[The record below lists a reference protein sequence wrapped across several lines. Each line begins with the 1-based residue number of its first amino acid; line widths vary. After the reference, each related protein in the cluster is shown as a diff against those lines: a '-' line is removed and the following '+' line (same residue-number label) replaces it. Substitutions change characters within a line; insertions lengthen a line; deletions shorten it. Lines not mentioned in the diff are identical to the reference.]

1 MDTRDASRRSFLL
14 GLAAAAGALR
24 SARLGAADTPQA
36 AAPRQLRVRTLT
48 AGVPLASLADVRP
61 VEEAIDALLRSKR
74 RVEEAGYEVQT
85 LRVAMPSILGGASA
99 RDRQAALA
107 AVQRLDD
114 LVARRNVILSIGS
127 ILTDDRSDPGL
138 AAFATDL
145 VHATRVTS
153 FSVTIASKGGGRHRH
168 STMAA
173 AEVMLALSRS
183 TTGGIGNFRFAA
195 AANVPAGTPFFPVA
209 HHDGPAAF
217 AVGLES
223 PRLLRDAIGR
233 GGDLEGVEQR
243 LRESLDAA
251 LTPVAM
257 VAEACARDERR
268 AYLGIDPS
276 PAPGLDSSIGAV
288 VEAITGRPFGGPS
301 TLDACALVTGA
312 LKQLQVKTCGYAGLM
327 LPVLED
333 PVLAR
338 RAAEGRYGLRDLLLF
353 SSVCGTGLDVV
364 PVPGDTTPD
373 ALARVVADVAAL
385 SVRLRKPL
393 SARLFPVPGKRAGDA
408 VTFDDPMLTGSVAF
422 RVE

>member
-1 MDTRDASRRSFLL
+1 METRDASRRSFLL
-14 GLAAAAGALR
+14 GLAAAAGTLR

-36 AAPRQLRVRTLT
+36 AAGRRLLRVRTLT
-48 AGVPLASLADVRP
+48 AGVPLETFADVRP
-61 VEEAIDALLRSKR
+61 VEAAIDALLRSKR

-85 LRVAMPSILGGASA
+85 LRVATPSILGAAPAGE
-99 RDRQAALA
+99 RLAALS

-127 ILTDDRSDPGL
+127 ILTVDRSDPGL

-145 VHATRVTS
+145 VQATRVTS
-153 FSVTIASKGGGRHRH
+153 VSVTIASDRGGRHRRVTT
-168 STMAA
+168 SA
-173 AEVMLALSRS
+173 AEAMLALSRS
-183 TTGGIGNFRFAA
+183 SPGGIGNFRVAA
-195 AANVPAGTPFFPVA
+195 AASVPAGTPFFPVA
-209 HHDGPAAF
+209 HHDGPAAL

-223 PRLLRDAIGR
+223 PRLLRDAIAR
-233 GGDLEGVEQR
+233 GGIDGAEQR
-243 LRESLDAA
+243 MRESLDAA
-251 LTPVAM
+251 LAPIAM
-257 VAEACARDERR
+257 VAEACARDEGR

-276 PAPGLDSSIGAV
+276 PAPGLDSSIG
-288 VEAITGRPFGGPS
+288 EAIEALTGKPFGGPS
-301 TLDACALVTGA
+301 TLDACALITGA
-312 LKQLQVKTCGYAGLM
+312 LKHLQVKTCGYAGLM

-373 ALARVVADVAAL
+373 ALARVIADVAAL

-393 SARLFPVPGKRAGDA
+393 SVRLFPVLGKKTGDA
-408 VTFDDPMLTGSVAF
+408 VTFDDPLLTGSVVF